1 MKVLLI
7 SCCLYLF
14 GVVVLLFI
22 KPKLMFDEHGNWKE
36 FGFSEQNHTWFPFWL
51 FCILWGILSY
61 FLVNYFIS
69 ETETVATSSIVSI
82 IAKKKGNKNVVVE
95 RETIREE
102 VEVMKPGYYAL
113 DKETTS
119 KEGFPKYVY
128 IGPKVDE

>member
-51 FCILWGILSY
+51 FCIIWGILSY
-61 FLVNYFIS
+61 FLVNYFIGHN
-69 ETETVATSSIVSI
+69 EITTTTSIVSVV
-82 IAKKKGNKNVVVE
+82 AKKKGNKNVVVE

>member
-1 MKVLLI
+1 MKILLI

-14 GVVVLLFI
+14 GVVVILFI
-22 KPKLMFDEHGNWKE
+22 KPKIMFDENGNWKE
-36 FGFSEQNHTWFPFWL
+36 FGFSDVNHTWFPFWL
-51 FCILWGILSY
+51 FCILWGIISY
-61 FLVNYFIS
+61 FLVNFFIG
-69 ETETVATSSIVSI
+69 EGEVASTSSIVSVVT
-82 IAKKKGNKNVVVE
+82 KKKGNKNVVVE
-95 RETIREE
+95 HETIREE

>member
-51 FCILWGILSY
+51 FCIIWGILSY

>member
-1 MKVLLI
+1 MKILLI

-22 KPKLMFDEHGNWKE
+22 KPKIMFDEHGNWKE
-36 FGFSEQNHTWFPFWL
+36 FGFSEPNHTWFPFWL
-51 FCILWGILSY
+51 FCILWGVLSY
-61 FLVNYFIS
+61 FLVNFFIGES
-69 ETETVATSSIVSI
+69 ETAATTSIVSVVT
-82 IAKKKGNKNVVVE
+82 KKKGNKNVVVE
-95 RETIREE
+95 HETIREE

-119 KEGFPKYVY
+119 REGFPKYVY